1 MDLSVPGRKA
11 LLRDVLSL
19 RLPEPERAEF
29 RAWSENVGSEDFLK
43 CLPAYFSVEEIND
56 AVAEYIS
63 ERFQELEFFCDARID
78 AVITIG
84 NKRYEFRSYDQAMQT

>member
-1 MDLSVPGRKA
+1 MDLSAPGRKG

-19 RLPEPERAEF
+19 QLPEPERAEF
-29 RAWSENVGSEDFLK
+29 REWSENVCTEDFIK
-43 CLPAYFSVEEIND
+43 CLPTYFSVEEINN
-56 AVAEYIS
+56 AIAEYIS

-84 NKRYEFRSYDQAMQT
+84 PNRYEYRCYDLAMQT

>member
-1 MDLSVPGRKA
+1 MDLSVPGRKS

-29 RAWSENVGSEDFLK
+29 RAWAEDVCTEDFIK
-43 CLPAYFSVEEIND
+43 CLPTYFSVEEMNT
-56 AVAEYIS
+56 ALAEYVS

-84 NKRYEFRSYDQAMQT
+84 PNRYEYRCYNEAMQT